1 MLFCLKGEN
10 MARRSKKNNNT
21 VFLFCIFLFIVIV
34 FIFLTKNDNI
44 SKDQYADKKL
54 EYIETTKPLANKI
67 AKKYKLFPSVIL
79 AQSALESNYGSSE
92 LSSTYNNYF
101 GIKSNSKD
109 GVRLDTIE
117 YVNNKGGIYNENFRS
132 YRSKIDSFVDYAKL
146 ITRAKRYEKVR
157 QANDYKEACKSL
169 QECGYA
175 TDPNYADK
183 IISII
188 EKYKLYELDF

>member
-1 MLFCLKGEN
+1 
-10 MARRSKKNNNT
+10 MARRSKNNNT
-21 VFLFCIFLFIVIV
+21 VFLFCIFLFIVII
-34 FIFLTKNDNI
+34 FIFLTKNDNVD
-44 SKDQYADKKL
+44 KHQYADKKL
-54 EYIETTKPLANKI
+54 EYIETTKPLAKKI
-67 AKKYKLFPSVIL
+67 AKKYKLFPSVII
-79 AQSALESNYGSSE
+79 AQSALESSYGSSE

-101 GIKSNSKD
+101 GIKSNSND

-117 YVNNKGGIYNENFRS
+117 YVNNKGGVYNENFRS
-132 YRSKIDSFVDYAKL
+132 YKSKVDSFTDYAKL
-146 ITRAKRYEKVR
+146 ITRAERYEKVR

-188 EKYKLYELDF
+188 EKYELYELDF

>member
-1 MLFCLKGEN
+1 
-10 MARRSKKNNNT
+10 MARKSKNNNI
-21 VFLFCIFLFIVIV
+21 VFLFCIFLFVVII
-34 FIFLTKNDNI
+34 FILLTKNDNVI
-44 SKDQYADKKL
+44 KDQYADKKL
-54 EYIETTKPLANKI
+54 EYIETTKPMAKKI

-79 AQSALESNYGSSE
+79 AQSALESNYGNSE
-92 LSSTYNNYF
+92 LSASYNNYF
-101 GIKSNSKD
+101 GIKSNSND

-117 YVNNKGGIYNENFRS
+117 YVNNKGGVYNENFRS
-132 YRSKIDSFVDYAKL
+132 YRSKIDSFVDYGKL
-146 ITRAKRYEKVR
+146 IKKAKRYEKVR

-188 EKYKLYELDF
+188 EKYKLYELDY